1 MAPPLKVA
9 VIGAG
14 VAGLTAARALKE
26 EGLQV
31 SVYEKSDRLG
41 GTWVYDPRVES
52 DPLGLD
58 PDREVVHGSLYPS
71 LRTNIPRQLMGF
83 SDYPFGS
90 RKNGDSRTFPG
101 HEEVLNFL
109 IEFAEEFGL
118 VELIRFNTEVVR
130 VERVGS
136 RNDEWVVEFRTGQSD
151 SEEVFDAVVVCNGHH
166 TQPRLAH
173 LPGIEKWGGGEIH
186 SHNYRGPDPFQHQ
199 VVVVIGAGPSAIDI
213 SADICKVAKEVHLSS
228 RNPDIQIS
236 KVDYGDNIWQHSK
249 VDCVDEHGVVFFED
263 GARVHADVI
272 LYCTGYN
279 YHFPFLRTKGMVTVD
294 DNRVGPLY
302 KHVFPPKLAPNLAF
316 LGLAYR
322 AAVSLVIDLQA
333 KWVAKVISGKS
344 VLPSQEE
351 MLADVERHYQD
362 MEEKGIPKHYT
373 HTLAQQV
380 SYEYMDWL
388 ANQAGKPEVDD
399 ETKLKCRSY
408 FNFVAENSLWKAKEW
423 EPTMGIKPLN
433 C

>member
-1 MAPPLKVA
+1 MAPPVKVA

-31 SVYEKSDRLG
+31 SVYEKMDRLG

-71 LRTNIPRQLMGF
+71 LRTNIPRQLLGF
-83 SDYPFGS
+83 SDCPFGS
-90 RKNGDSRTFPG
+90 RKNGDSRIFPG
-101 HEEVLNFL
+101 HQEMLNFL
-109 IEFAEEFGL
+109 NEFAEEFGL

-136 RNDEWVVEFRTGQSD
+136 RNDEWVVESRTGHKY
-151 SEEVFDAVVVCNGHH
+151 SEEIFDAVVVCNGHH

-173 LPGIEKWGGGEIH
+173 FRGIEKWGGRQIH
-186 SHNYRGPDPFQHQ
+186 SHNYRGPEPFQDQ
-199 VVVVIGAGPSAIDI
+199 IVVVIGDGPSAIDI
-213 SADICKVAKEVHLSS
+213 SADICKV
-228 RNPDIQIS
+228 
-236 KVDYGDNIWQHSK
+236 
-249 VDCVDEHGVVFFED
+249 DCVEEGVVCFED
-263 GARVHADVI
+263 GARVQADII

-279 YHFPFLRTKGMVTVD
+279 YHFPFLRTKGIVRVD

-316 LGLAYR
+316 IGLTFR
-322 AAVSLVIDLQA
+322 AAVSLVMDLQA
-333 KWVAKVISGKS
+333 KWIAKVMCGKS

-373 HTLAQQV
+373 HTLAHEV

-388 ANQAGKPEVDD
+388 ANQSGTPEVDD
-399 ETKLKCRSY
+399 ETKFKCRSY
-408 FNFVAENSLWKAKEW
+408 FKFATENGLRRAREW
-423 EPTMGIKPLN
+423 EPIQSLNSHPLPN
-433 C
+433 S